1 MRGPWLFPR
10 LVFWVL
16 MLAAPLLLVSRVHA
30 GTSSFSGIRILV
42 VRTEVEAREAVAA
55 YQAGV
60 PFDRLVRDRSVG
72 PERERGGYLG
82 RLDPSSL
89 SPEARAALARTSRGQ
104 VSPIFRAQD
113 GFAVIQVV
121 TIQEERDLAAR
132 ARQEPDALDLLKRG
146 TELGESGDLQGA
158 VSLLRRAVEMNPD
171 LTDAHF
177 NLAIAQ
183 WKLKW
188 LDVAIAA
195 MRRVVELRPDDF
207 EAHVRLGDWLFERR
221 EYRQASEAYE
231 RAATLQMDS
240 QGAWAKLAQSYE
252 AAGKAPA
259 AVAAYQQAISLLG
272 RDDPDLYGGL
282 LRAALQA
289 RDGPAAVSAA
299 QKLRAVRTG
308 HGGFLALGEAFLL
321 NGQTEASVQEYEKAA
336 ALAPSSAAAQAGLG
350 AAYARLGQ
358 PEAAV
363 EHLLRAIQLDAQN
376 PTHYR
381 TLARLYEGQGRLDL
395 AIVALRDGV
404 SAAATSPTQQ
414 AEVAEELAALYDRAG
429 MSREA
434 ERERDRAKSLR
445 AP

>member
-1 MRGPWLFPR
+1 MRAVGPFPR
-10 LVFWVL
+10 LSFLV
-16 MLAAPLLLVSRVHA
+16 LLVVAAFPLASRVHA
-30 GTSSFSGIRILV
+30 GTSSFPGVRILV
-42 VRTEVEAREAVAA
+42 VRTEAEARDAVAA
-55 YQAGV
+55 YHAGV
-60 PFDRLVRDRSVG
+60 PFDRLVRDRSIG

-82 RLDPSSL
+82 PVNPSSQP
-89 SPEARAALARTSRGQ
+89 PEARAALARTPRGH
-104 VSPIFRAQD
+104 VSPIFRTPD

-121 TIQEERDLAAR
+121 TTREERELEAR
-132 ARQEPDALDLLKRG
+132 ARQEPEAWDLLKRG
-146 TELGESGDLQGA
+146 TELGKSGDLEGA
-158 VSLLRRAVEMNPD
+158 VSLLQRAVEMDPD

-183 WKLKW
+183 WKLRW

-207 EAHVRLGDWLFERR
+207 EAHARLGGWLFERR
-221 EYRQASEAYE
+221 EYLKASEAYE
-231 RAATLQMDS
+231 RAAALQMDS
-240 QGAWAKLAQSYE
+240 QETWAKLAQSYE
-252 AAGKAPA
+252 AAGKARA
-259 AVAAYQQAISLLG
+259 AAAAYQRAISLLG

-299 QKLRAVRTG
+299 QKLRAFRTG
-308 HGGFLALGEAFLL
+308 HDGFLALGEALLL
-321 NGQTEASVQEYEKAA
+321 NGQAEAAIQEYARAA

-350 AAYARLGQ
+350 LAYAQAGQ
-358 PEAAV
+358 TEAGV
-363 EHLLRAIQLDAQN
+363 ERLLRAAQLAPEN
-376 PTHYR
+376 PNHYR
-381 TLARLYEGQGRLDL
+381 SLARLYEGLGRLDL

-404 SAAATSPTQQ
+404 STAATSPELQ
-414 AEVAEELAALYDRAG
+414 AELAEELARLYDRAG